1 MLCTTQPNRNQETSN
16 SRLQLVKEQKH
27 GETTSLRYRL
37 AAGEKNPKT
46 EVGASTIENLLSK
59 SFKLCPHHK
68 CPERN
73 LKLVVH

>member
-37 AAGEKNPKT
+37 AVGKKT
-46 EVGASTIENLLSK
+46 LELRLGQAQ
-59 SFKLCPHHK
+59 
-68 CPERN
+68 
-73 LKLVVH
+73 LKICSANHSSCALTTSAQRGI